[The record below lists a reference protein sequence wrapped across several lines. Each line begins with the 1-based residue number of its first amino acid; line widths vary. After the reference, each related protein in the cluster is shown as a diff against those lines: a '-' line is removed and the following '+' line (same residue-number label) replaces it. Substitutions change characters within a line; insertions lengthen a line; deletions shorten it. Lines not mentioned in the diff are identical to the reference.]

1 MEESRSP
8 ITYLSLECIL
18 SYLLILE
25 CIFSYILNTVLDRFR
40 LRSGQGSVSDHVA
53 FAFES
58 SLQVACLDTSLA
70 LALAK
75 VLSSMEAL
83 HGHDEA
89 LQVMRCM
96 KVVVELAPP
105 LLMLANATC

>member
-1 MEESRSP
+1 M
-8 ITYLSLECIL
+8 
-18 SYLLILE
+18 
-25 CIFSYILNTVLDRFR
+25 
-40 LRSGQGSVSDHVA
+40 
-53 FAFES
+53 
-58 SLQVACLDTSLA
+58 ACLDTSLA

-89 LQVMRCM
+89 LVVAM

>member
-1 MEESRSP
+1 M
-8 ITYLSLECIL
+8 
-18 SYLLILE
+18 
-25 CIFSYILNTVLDRFR
+25 
-40 LRSGQGSVSDHVA
+40 
-53 FAFES
+53 
-58 SLQVACLDTSLA
+58 ACLDTSLA

-89 LQVMRCM
+89 LQVMHLLRRCM
-96 KVVVELAPP
+96 KVVLELATP